1 MVLPVKVSIDRKTH
15 LAYTVDITAAGARLG
30 GLRAELQTG
39 MIVELQRG
47 SRKAK
52 FEIKWIQ
59 QLNSQEIQVGVASLE
74 PLEKFWG
81 VDLSAQER
89 ESKSEME
96 ALMTLLR
103 TSSRPA
109 Q

>member
-1 MVLPVKVSIDRKTH
+1 MVLPVKVSIDRATH
-15 LAYTVDITAAGARLG
+15 LAHTVDITAAGARLG
-30 GLRAELQTG
+30 GLRAELQSG

-52 FEIKWIQ
+52 FQIKWVQ
-59 QLNSQEIQVGVASLE
+59 QVGSNETHIGIESCE

-81 VDLSAQER
+81 VDLSAREP
-89 ESKSEME
+89 ESKTEME

-103 TSSRPA
+103 GSKAA